1 VDRRHF
7 LQIGGGGLAA
17 LLAGCGGGGSS
28 SPPPPPPPPGG
39 GLVSGGTDFGPLA
52 SRLQGSV
59 MVPTTTGYD
68 SVRLLANTLYDDIRP
83 TAIVRCASAADVQA
97 ALAFVQDKG
106 LHVTAR
112 CGGHS
117 WAGYSTTTGVVLNVN
132 AMNSVTANGD
142 GTATVGAGARLAE
155 VYTGLIAQ
163 GVCIPS
169 GTCPTVGIAGIT
181 MGGGIGVLD
190 RQFGLT
196 CDTLVSADVVT
207 VDGRLLT
214 CSATSEPDLF
224 WALRGG
230 GGGNFGIATSF
241 TFRTH
246 PTQDIT
252 VARASFAMHDFA
264 AVFQAWQAWPQTL
277 PDSIWAQVY
286 VNIWQGSATFT
297 VTAWCLGTVADMTPH
312 WNAFLSAAGAMPA
325 TGGGLDP
332 SVVQQRYGDVAL
344 AFCGSDTLAQ
354 CSLQDV
360 TTAGA
365 VQRYAEVLSSDYFA
379 AGVPDAGIQ
388 VLIDRATAL
397 AQSGGAGSYI
407 FDHMGGAL
415 GRVAADAT
423 AFPHRDALFSLEYGV
438 SRIGGFAYDP
448 TWPNAMRGA
457 MSAWSTG
464 GAYVNYLDPLLAD
477 WSSAYYGANYARL
490 QQVKKTYD
498 PNRVLS
504 MPQGIVPAP

>member
-7 LQIGGGGLAA
+7 LQVGGGLAA
-17 LLAGCGGGGSS
+17 LVAGCGDGASS
-28 SPPPPPPPPGG
+28 TPPPPPPPGG

-52 SRLQGSV
+52 SQLQGSV

-68 SVRLLANTLYDDIRP
+68 RVRLLANTLYDDIQP
-83 TAIVRCASAADVQA
+83 AAIVRCASAADVQA
-97 ALAFVQDKG
+97 ALAFVQDEG

-132 AMNSVTANGD
+132 AMNSVAVNGD

-155 VYTGLIAQ
+155 VYTRLVAN

-196 CDTLVSADVVT
+196 CDTLVSADIVT

-214 CSATSEPDLF
+214 CNAASEPDLF
-224 WALRGG
+224 WAIRGG

-252 VARASFAMHDFA
+252 VARASFALQDFA

-277 PDSIWAQVY
+277 PDTVWAQVF
-286 VNIWQGSATFT
+286 VNIHQGMTTFT
-297 VTAWCLGTVADMTPH
+297 VTAWCLGTAGDMTPH
-312 WNAFLSAAGAMPA
+312 WNAFLSAAGAAPA

-332 SVVQQRYGDVAL
+332 FVVQQRYGDVAL

-360 TTAGA
+360 TAAGA
-365 VQRYAEVLSSDYFA
+365 VPRYAEVLSSDYFA
-379 AGVPDAGIQ
+379 TPIPDAGLQ
-388 VLIDRATAL
+388 ALVDHANAL
-397 AQSGGAGSYI
+397 AQAGGIGSYI

-438 SRIGGFAYDP
+438 SRVGGFAYDP
-448 TWPNAMRGA
+448 TWPNAMRGV
-457 MSAWSTG
+457 MSGWSTG
-464 GAYVNYLDPLLAD
+464 GAYVNYLDPLLVD
-477 WSSAYYGANYARL
+477 WPTAYYGANYARL

-498 PNRVLS
+498 PKRVLS
-504 MPQGIVPAP
+504 MAQGIVPAA